1 MNIRFIVLMGLLI
14 SLVSCSVSKISD
26 IDYGSR
32 ISGVDENPKLNVF
45 SYHKKQQPS
54 QPVLI
59 FVYGGNWNSG
69 NKEIYNYVGRNFARH
84 NMVVVLPD
92 YTKSPQVSY
101 KEMTTQI
108 ATSINW
114 VKEHIADYGGDPDRI
129 YVTGHSAGGHLVA
142 LATMN
147 PEYGV
152 PKDAV
157 KGIILN
163 DAAGLDMETFL
174 KNNPPTSSDDYI
186 ATWTTDPEA
195 WKEASPI
202 NFLTSQTPKIKIYT
216 GEKTFE
222 SIIFSNKRF
231 VKELQKFQPEASI
244 QWLDKKH
251 VPMVSQLFWPWSDR
265 YDEMEA
271 FMNIP

>member
-1 MNIRFIVLMGLLI
+1 MGLLI
-14 SLVSCSVSKISD
+14 SLGSCSVTKITD

-32 ISGVDENPKLNVF
+32 IKGVDENPTLNVF
-45 SYHKKQQPS
+45 SLHKKKKQS

-69 NKEIYNYVGRNFARH
+69 NKEIYNYIGRNFARR

-92 YTKSPQVSY
+92 YTKSPKVSY

-108 ATSINW
+108 ATSISW
-114 VKEHIADYGGDPDRI
+114 VKENIADYGGDPDRI

-147 PEYGV
+147 PEYGEN
-152 PKDAV
+152 KDDV

-186 ATWTTDPEA
+186 ATWTTNPTA

-202 NFLTSQTPKIKIYT
+202 NFLTAQTPKIKMYT
-216 GEKTFE
+216 GEKSYK
-222 SIIFSNKRF
+222 SITSSNKRF
-231 VKELQKFQPEASI
+231 LKELQQYQPEVSI

-251 VPMVSQLFWPWSDR
+251 VTMVTQLFWPWSDR
-265 YDEMEA
+265 YEEIEA
-271 FMNIP
+271 FMNMP